1 MCPIFKVGV
10 EYLDDEF
17 GLGLSDIDISR
28 PKTFPVVNNEYI
40 VLRQSL
46 KRCIDTGENVCLCD
60 VLASHGRSFY
70 TIDATI
76 VPDFTPA
83 RNPSGA
89 QVIIYPRTLARSLL
103 LLGKTPRDM
112 TRYQIENLLQTLA
125 MSQGFYGRL
134 LNQIYSLNDEDQE
147 RVWEELE
154 NQHFGSDLDVVL
166 YFEA

>member
-1 MCPIFKVGV
+1 
-10 EYLDDEF
+10 
-17 GLGLSDIDISR
+17 
-28 PKTFPVVNNEYI
+28 
-40 VLRQSL
+40 
-46 KRCIDTGENVCLCD
+46 
-60 VLASHGRSFY
+60 
-70 TIDATI
+70 
-76 VPDFTPA
+76 
-83 RNPSGA
+83 
-89 QVIIYPRTLARSLL
+89 
-103 LLGKTPRDM
+103 M